1 MCLICQK
8 EFKENTY
15 LKRHILRYHPIK
27 KEDVTGN
34 CTTKIKKEPGQIKDL
49 YHEIQEKKKSLT
61 CSFCYERFE
70 NNANLTEHIAATH
83 CKTFTKRTLPKTF
96 PQKSTFLDAEKKS
109 EKPKSKIVHLP
120 LNLNLPLNLENVPSN
135 LNLPL
140 PSNSNLPLNLDNLP
154 LNLDNLPLNLDN
166 LPPNLDNITSG
177 KKDVDYYRC
186 PTCPRSF
193 LIESDLE
200 KHIIEHDQKSYF
212 CPYCGNCYAHKCHLT
227 SHINSK
233 HEPYECQQCFSRFSE
248 KVNLT
253 EHIAAHKRKK
263 EQTSVIAEIIQPSS
277 IKKEKPDQD
286 IKSKIVLPLN
296 LDNLPLKLDNITSD
310 RKDIKRKRD
319 QTNVIAE
326 IIQPSSIKKDI
337 KSKIVHM
344 PLNLDNLPLRLDNI
358 TSDRKNVKI
367 KVPEQGLKKQVTC
380 TLDLKTLSVS
390 TKTVITKS
398 VPNLKIN
405 SKPKVENIE
414 TEVQK
419 FEPEVIIKEEL
430 PDFLQE
436 ELTDFLKE

>member
-27 KEDVTGN
+27 KEETE
-34 CTTKIKKEPGQIKDL
+34 IKKEPDQI
-49 YHEIQEKKKSLT
+49 IQEKKKSLT

-96 PQKSTFLDAEKKS
+96 PQKSTLLDAEKKS

-120 LNLNLPLNLENVPSN
+120 LNLNLPLNLENLPSN
-135 LNLPL
+135 L
-140 PSNSNLPLNLDNLP
+140 NLPLNLDNLP

-166 LPPNLDNITSG
+166 ITSDR
-177 KKDVDYYRC
+177 KDVDYYRC

-227 SHINSK
+227 QHINAK
-233 HEPYECQQCFSRFSE
+233 HEPYECLQCFSRFSE
-248 KVNLT
+248 KVKLT
-253 EHIAAHKRKK
+253 EHSAVHKRKK
-263 EQTSVIAEIIQPSS
+263 EETTVIAEIIQPSS
-277 IKKEKPDQD
+277 IKIEKQDQD
-286 IKSKIVLPLN
+286 IKSKIVHLPLN
-296 LDNLPLKLDNITSD
+296 LDNLPLKLDNIASD
-310 RKDIKRKRD
+310 RKD
-319 QTNVIAE
+319 
-326 IIQPSSIKKDI
+326 
-337 KSKIVHM
+337 
-344 PLNLDNLPLRLDNI
+344 
-358 TSDRKNVKI
+358 VKT
-367 KVPEQGLKKQVTC
+367 KMPEQGLKKQVTC

-398 VPNLKIN
+398 VPNLKIK

-436 ELTDFLKE
+436 ELTDFLQE

>member
-49 YHEIQEKKKSLT
+49 YQEIQEKKKSLT
-61 CSFCYERFE
+61 CSFCHERFE

-140 PSNSNLPLNLDNLP
+140 PTNLNLPLNLDNLPLNLENLPLNLDNLP
-154 LNLDNLPLNLDN
+154 LNLDNT
-166 LPPNLDNITSG
+166 TSD

-263 EQTSVIAEIIQPSS
+263 EQTSVIAEIIKPSS
-277 IKKEKPDQD
+277 IKKEKEKQDQD
-286 IKSKIVLPLN
+286 IKPKIVLPLN

-310 RKDIKRKRD
+310 RKDVKRKRD

-326 IIQPSSIKKDI
+326 IIQPSSIKKEKQDQDI
-337 KSKIVHM
+337 KSNIVH
-344 PLNLDNLPLRLDNI
+344 LPLKI
-358 TSDRKNVKI
+358 TSDRKDVKRKI
-367 KVPEQGLKKQVTC
+367 VMPEQGLKKQVTC

-398 VPNLKIN
+398 VPNLKIK
-405 SKPKVENIE
+405 SKPKIENIE

-436 ELTDFLKE
+436 ELADFLQE

>member
-15 LKRHILRYHPIK
+15 LKRHILRYHSIK
-27 KEDVTGN
+27 KEETE
-34 CTTKIKKEPGQIKDL
+34 IKKEPNQI
-49 YHEIQEKKKSLT
+49 IQEKKKPLT

-96 PQKSTFLDAEKKS
+96 PQKSTLLDAEKKS

-120 LNLNLPLNLENVPSN
+120 LNLNLPLTLENLPSN
-135 LNLPL
+135 L
-140 PSNSNLPLNLDNLP
+140 NLPLNLDNLP

-166 LPPNLDNITSG
+166 ITSDR
-177 KKDVDYYRC
+177 KDVEYYRC
-186 PTCPRSF
+186 PTCPRRF

-200 KHIIEHDQKSYF
+200 KHIIEHDQKSLEKSYV

-227 SHINSK
+227 QHINAK
-233 HEPYECQQCFSRFSE
+233 HEPYECLQCFSRFSE
-248 KVNLT
+248 KVKLT
-253 EHIAAHKRKK
+253 EHIAVHKRKK
-263 EQTSVIAEIIQPSS
+263 EQTTVIAEIIQPSS
-277 IKKEKPDQD
+277 IKVEKQDQD
-286 IKSKIVLPLN
+286 IKSKIVHLPLN
-296 LDNLPLKLDNITSD
+296 LDNLPLKLDKIASD
-310 RKDIKRKRD
+310 RKD
-319 QTNVIAE
+319 
-326 IIQPSSIKKDI
+326 
-337 KSKIVHM
+337 
-344 PLNLDNLPLRLDNI
+344 
-358 TSDRKNVKI
+358 VKT
-367 KVPEQGLKKQVTC
+367 KMPEQGLKKQVTC

-398 VPNLKIN
+398 VPNLKIK

-430 PDFLQE
+430 PDFLQD
-436 ELTDFLKE
+436 ELTDFLQE

>member
-27 KEDVTGN
+27 KEETE
-34 CTTKIKKEPGQIKDL
+34 IKKEPGQI
-49 YHEIQEKKKSLT
+49 IQEKKKSLT

-96 PQKSTFLDAEKKS
+96 PQKSTLLDAEKKS

-120 LNLNLPLNLENVPSN
+120 LNLNLPLTLENLPSN
-135 LNLPL
+135 L
-140 PSNSNLPLNLDNLP
+140 NLPLNLDNLP

-166 LPPNLDNITSG
+166 IPSDR
-177 KKDVDYYRC
+177 KDVDYYRC

-200 KHIIEHDQKSYF
+200 KHIIEHDQKSNF

-227 SHINSK
+227 QHINTK
-233 HEPYECQQCFSRFSE
+233 HEPYECLQCFSRFSE
-248 KVNLT
+248 KVKLT
-253 EHIAAHKRKK
+253 EHIAVHKRKK
-263 EQTSVIAEIIQPSS
+263 QEA
-277 IKKEKPDQD
+277 
-286 IKSKIVLPLN
+286 
-296 LDNLPLKLDNITSD
+296 
-310 RKDIKRKRD
+310 
-319 QTNVIAE
+319 NVIAE
-326 IIQPSSIKKDI
+326 IIQPSSIKIEKQDQDI
-337 KSKIVHM
+337 KSKIVHL
-344 PLNLDNLPLRLDNI
+344 PLNLDNI
-358 TSDRKNVKI
+358 TSDRKDVKTKI
-367 KVPEQGLKKQVTC
+367 PEQGLKKQVTC

-398 VPNLKIN
+398 VPNLKIK

-436 ELTDFLKE
+436 ELTDFLQE

>member
-27 KEDVTGN
+27 KEEAE
-34 CTTKIKKEPGQIKDL
+34 IKKEPGQI
-49 YHEIQEKKKSLT
+49 IQEKKKSLT

-96 PQKSTFLDAEKKS
+96 PQKSTLLDAEKS

-120 LNLNLPLNLENVPSN
+120 LNLNLPLTLENLPSN
-135 LNLPL
+135 L
-140 PSNSNLPLNLDNLP
+140 NLPLNLDNLP

-166 LPPNLDNITSG
+166 IPSDR
-177 KKDVDYYRC
+177 KDVDYYRC

-200 KHIIEHDQKSYF
+200 KHIIEHDQKSNF

-227 SHINSK
+227 QHINTK
-233 HEPYECQQCFSRFSE
+233 HEPYECLQCFSRFSE
-248 KVNLT
+248 KVKLT
-253 EHIAAHKRKK
+253 EHIAVHKRKK
-263 EQTSVIAEIIQPSS
+263 QEA
-277 IKKEKPDQD
+277 
-286 IKSKIVLPLN
+286 
-296 LDNLPLKLDNITSD
+296 
-310 RKDIKRKRD
+310 
-319 QTNVIAE
+319 NVIAE
-326 IIQPSSIKKDI
+326 IIQPSSIKIEKQDQDI
-337 KSKIVHM
+337 KSKIVHL
-344 PLNLDNLPLRLDNI
+344 PLNLDNI
-358 TSDRKNVKI
+358 TSDRKDVKTKI
-367 KVPEQGLKKQVTC
+367 PEQGLKKQVTC

-398 VPNLKIN
+398 VPNLKIK

-436 ELTDFLKE
+436 ELTDFLQE

>member
-27 KEDVTGN
+27 KEDVIGN

-49 YHEIQEKKKSLT
+49 YQEIQEKKKSLT

-96 PQKSTFLDAEKKS
+96 PQKSTLLDAEKKS

-140 PSNSNLPLNLDNLP
+140 PSNSNLPLPSNLNLTLNLDNLP

-166 LPPNLDNITSG
+166 LPLNLDNITSD

-253 EHIAAHKRKK
+253 EHIAAHKGQK
-263 EQTSVIAEIIQPSS
+263 EETTVTAEIIQPSS
-277 IKKEKPDQD
+277 IKREKEDRD
-286 IKSKIVLPLN
+286 IKSKIVLN
-296 LDNLPLKLDNITSD
+296 LDNLPLKLDNIRSD
-310 RKDIKRKRD
+310 RKDVKRK
-319 QTNVIAE
+319 
-326 IIQPSSIKKDI
+326 
-337 KSKIVHM
+337 IVM
-344 PLNLDNLPLRLDNI
+344 
-358 TSDRKNVKI
+358 
-367 KVPEQGLKKQVTC
+367 PEQGLKKLVTC

-398 VPNLKIN
+398 VPNLKIK
-405 SKPKVENIE
+405 SKPKIETIE

-436 ELTDFLKE
+436 ELADFLQE

>member
-27 KEDVTGN
+27 KEETE
-34 CTTKIKKEPGQIKDL
+34 IKKEPDQI
-49 YHEIQEKKKSLT
+49 IQEKKKPLT

-96 PQKSTFLDAEKKS
+96 PQKSTLLDAEKKS

-120 LNLNLPLNLENVPSN
+120 LNLNLPLNLENLPSN
-135 LNLPL
+135 L
-140 PSNSNLPLNLDNLP
+140 NLPLNLDNLP

-166 LPPNLDNITSG
+166 ITSDR
-177 KKDVDYYRC
+177 KDVDYYRC
-186 PTCPRSF
+186 PTCPRRF

-200 KHIIEHDQKSYF
+200 KHIIEHDQKSLEKSYF

-227 SHINSK
+227 QHINAK
-233 HEPYECQQCFSRFSE
+233 HEPYECLQCFSRFPE
-248 KVNLT
+248 KVKLT
-253 EHIAAHKRKK
+253 EHIAVHKRKK
-263 EQTSVIAEIIQPSS
+263 EQTTVIAEIIQPSS
-277 IKKEKPDQD
+277 IKIEKQDQD
-286 IKSKIVLPLN
+286 IKSKIVHLPLN
-296 LDNLPLKLDNITSD
+296 LDNLPLKLDNIASD
-310 RKDIKRKRD
+310 RKD
-319 QTNVIAE
+319 
-326 IIQPSSIKKDI
+326 
-337 KSKIVHM
+337 
-344 PLNLDNLPLRLDNI
+344 
-358 TSDRKNVKI
+358 VKT
-367 KVPEQGLKKQVTC
+367 KMPEQGLKKQVTC

-398 VPNLKIN
+398 VPNLKIK

-436 ELTDFLKE
+436 ELTDFLQE